1 MPPESSRPEASAVQ
15 EQVRVP
21 RPETGRTRPL
31 WARVLLGSS
40 RPIRMA
46 GAVYLGFILVLST
59 MQSQLIFPGQGSQ
72 GASTA
77 TVRPGPGAE
86 LVELE
91 ASSGDRVVALFGPAL
106 SPDGS
111 PLPDAPSRPT
121 ILYFYGNGDC
131 LANCTGEFEAFRRLG
146 ANVMIAE
153 YLGYGLSG
161 GEAGERGCYATADA
175 ALAHLRGRADVDPRR
190 IIAAGWSL
198 GGAVAID
205 LSHREPMAGLA
216 VFCSFSSMGDMVRI
230 FYPIP
235 GVGLLLKHRFDNI
248 RKIRSVTCPTLIGHG
263 TDDSFVPASMSDRLA
278 EAAGGPV
285 STFRIPSDHNDF
297 FLVGRP
303 RIGEELKA
311 LVDRV
316 AGAPGRTHEASGSH
330 PGPSR

>member
-1 MPPESSRPEASAVQ
+1 MQ
-15 EQVRVP
+15 EQVRAS
-21 RPETGRTRPL
+21 RPDRGRVRPL
-31 WARVLLGSS
+31 WARVLNGLS

-59 MQSQLIFPGQGSQ
+59 MQSQMIFPGQSSQ
-72 GASTA
+72 GAATA
-77 TVRPGPGAE
+77 SVRAGPGAE

-91 ASSGDRVVALFGPAL
+91 ANPGGRVVALFGPAL
-106 SPDGS
+106 TPDGD
-111 PLPDAPSRPT
+111 PRPDAPSRPT

-131 LANCTGEFEAFRRLG
+131 LAHCTGEFEAFRRLG

-175 ALAHLRGRADVDPRR
+175 ALAHLRARSDVDPTR

-205 LSHREPMAGLA
+205 LAHREPMAGLA
-216 VFCSFSSMGDMVRI
+216 VFCSFSSMADMVRI

-235 GVGLLLKHRFDNI
+235 GVGLLLKHRFDNL
-248 RKIRSVTCPTLIGHG
+248 RKIRLVTCPTLIGHG
-263 TDDSFVPASMSDRLA
+263 TGDAFVPASMSDRLA

-285 STFRIPSDHNDF
+285 SSFRVPSDHNDF
-297 FLVGRP
+297 FLVGRS
-303 RIGEELKA
+303 RVGEEVKDLI
-311 LVDRV
+311 DRV
-316 AGAPGRTHEASGSH
+316 AAVPGRRDGASVSR